1 MKTPLAAI
9 NGTADYALTKLKG
22 GVWDAELDGSLETIM
37 ERSDD
42 LTVYV
47 TRLLNQ
53 AVEQENKLDF
63 AAVPITPLLDRAA
76 GMMEPILRERGNRL
90 TLSVDGKLPPLSGVE
105 DMLLRVLL
113 NLISNASRHSEGS
126 EITITASPAA
136 DPMAEGMAV
145 IRVTDRG
152 GGIPEELMPRIF
164 YRGMSGDGSSGLGLT
179 ICKDI
184 VETHGGEIKISS
196 ELGNGTEVWFT
207 VPFAKE

>member
-1 MKTPLAAI
+1 
-9 NGTADYALTKLKG
+9 
-22 GVWDAELDGSLETIM
+22 M

-42 LTVYV
+42 LTIFV

-63 AAVPITPLLDRAA
+63 TAVPVAPLLDRAA
-76 GMMEPILRERGNRL
+76 GMMEPMLRERGNRL
-90 TLSVDGKLPPLSGVE
+90 ALSAPRQLPPLSGVE

-113 NLISNASRHSEGS
+113 NLISNSNRHSEEN
-126 EITITASPAA
+126 EITVTASLATEL
-136 DPMAEGMAV
+136 MSEGKAE

-152 GGIPEELMPRIF
+152 GGIPEEMMPRIF

-184 VETHGGEIKISS
+184 VQTHGGEIFISS
-196 ELGNGTEVWFT
+196 ELGTGTEVWFT
-207 VPFAKE
+207 VPLAKE